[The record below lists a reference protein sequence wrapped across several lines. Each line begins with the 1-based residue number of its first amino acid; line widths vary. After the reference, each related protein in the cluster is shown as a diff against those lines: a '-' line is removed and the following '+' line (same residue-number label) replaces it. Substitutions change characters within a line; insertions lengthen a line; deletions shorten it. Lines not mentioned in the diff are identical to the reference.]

1 MRGRLVVRNYRGRD
15 VPAVLGPAIAA
26 FGGATVASIALLD
39 SAGVP
44 ARGWVAAG
52 AALLVL
58 AAGLVD
64 DLAANGPRGIRAH
77 VAALARGHV
86 TTGILKLVVLSAAS
100 VVAVAA
106 VPRASGAVRVA
117 GAVLVA
123 GSGNL
128 FNGLDVRP
136 GRAIKFFLLAAV
148 AGALWFPWRIAPFAP
163 GVGLGALLL
172 LPWDAGERAMLGDS
186 GANLLG
192 FTAGLGFY
200 IQAPDDWVVVTAAIV
215 VALNVLADT
224 LTLSRVIDAVP
235 PLRWFDRIGRAP
247 ER

>member
-1 MRGRLVVRNYRGRD
+1 MTGRFVVRNYRGRE

-26 FGGATVASIALLD
+26 FGIATVVSIALLD

-44 ARGWVAAG
+44 ARGWVATG
-52 AALLVL
+52 AALLVA

-64 DLAANGPRGIRAH
+64 DLATPGPRGLRAH

-106 VPRASGAVRVA
+106 VPRASGVARVA

-123 GSGNL
+123 GCGNV

-136 GRAIKFFLLAAV
+136 ARAIKFFLLAVV
-148 AGALWFPWRIAPFAP
+148 AGALWFPWRVAPFTP

-192 FTAGLGFY
+192 FTVGLGLY
-200 IQAPDDWVVVTAAIV
+200 LRASDEWVVAAAVIM

-224 LTLSRVIDAVP
+224 VTLSRVIDAVP
-235 PLRWFDRIGRAP
+235 PLRWFDRIGRAA